1 VKALINSVI
10 TIVLSTA
17 AIQAETVTLE
27 SLLNEMVN
35 RDRLART
42 PEPAYRC
49 RQFSSYDRASTS
61 PDKKE
66 TWFANGDQ
74 GQFVRTETRDGRKE
88 SVLLDA
94 KGPGAIVRFWATWH
108 TTPRN
113 TLRVYIDGNPAPA
126 IEGPMADLI
135 DGGLLVLPPLG
146 QGVSPHTEY
155 DRRGHN
161 LYLPIPYAKSCKITY
176 EEPRK
181 GPFYYQINYRTYAA
195 GTPVEPFTMEGLAL
209 LRPLIGRVQR
219 DLSLSRPPQTSSV
232 ATLPGTRLE
241 PGTSLSTEIEGPA
254 AIRELSILLA
264 AGDPDQALRST
275 VLEIAFDGDRTV
287 WCPAGDFFGTG
298 HQFHAYRSWYTTV
311 TPAGAMTCYW
321 TMPFRESCRVTLH
334 NLGDQLVH
342 ATLCDIRTGAWT
354 WDERSMH
361 FHATWRQLTKV
372 ETQSNTDADH
382 GAFDVNYVTV
392 KGQGVYAGD
401 TLTLFNGAS
410 AWWGEGDE
418 KIFVDGE
425 AFPSH
430 FGTGTEDYYGYAW
443 CHRNPFEAPF
453 HAQPTGAGNNTPGMS
468 VNSRY
473 RALDAIPF
481 TSVLQVDMEL
491 WHWKKTVMNYAPA
504 TFWYARP
511 GATCNVAPD
520 PESAALPI
528 AREQDDLV
536 EVYRIPGAIE
546 AEKLAIAKRTGGATE
561 EQTWREEIWSRGVQV
576 WWTQA
581 KPNDRLAFRLPV
593 ERAGRYTIASNLTKA
608 EDYAVVAVVVNGEVL
623 QEALDLYNPEVIA
636 EMIRL
641 GETELVKGDNAIE
654 FRIVGA
660 NDKAEK
666 RFMVGV
672 DCFVLEG
679 DEE

>member
-1 VKALINSVI
+1 MKPSV
-10 TIVLSTA
+10 TLVAAFLLSSAVAGAT
-17 AIQAETVTLE
+17 TVTLE
-27 SLLNEMVN
+27 SLLKDMVD
-35 RDRLART
+35 RDRLARM
-42 PEPAYRC
+42 PAPAYTC
-49 RQFSSYDRASTS
+49 RQFSSYDRAATS

-74 GQFVRTETRDGRKE
+74 GQFVRTDTREGRKE

-94 KGPGAIVRFWATWH
+94 EGPGAIVRFWATWH
-108 TTPRN
+108 TAPRN
-113 TLRVYIDGNPAPA
+113 TLRVYIDGDETPA

-161 LYLPIPYAKSCKITY
+161 LYLPIPYAKSCRITY

-181 GPFYYQINYRTYAA
+181 GPFYYQINYRTYAQ
-195 GTPVEPFTMEGLAL
+195 GTPLESFTMERLAQ
-209 LRPLIGRVQR
+209 LRPLIARVQR
-219 DLSLSRPPQTSSV
+219 DLSLSRPPETSSL
-232 ATLPGTRLE
+232 AMLPGTRLE
-241 PGTSLSTEIEGPA
+241 PGKSLSVELEGPA
-254 AIRELSILLA
+254 AIRELAILVA
-264 AGDPDQALRST
+264 AEDPDQALRST

-287 WCPAGDFFGTG
+287 WCPVGDFFGTG
-298 HQFHAYRSWYTTV
+298 HQFHPHRTWYTAV
-311 TPAGAMTCYW
+311 VPGGAMTSYW
-321 TMPFRESCRVTLH
+321 SMPFRKTCRVTLH
-334 NLGDQLVH
+334 NLGGQLVH
-342 ATLCDIRTGAWT
+342 ATLCDIRTGEWT

-372 ETQSNTDADH
+372 ETQTNKGAHH
-382 GAFDVNYVTV
+382 GAFDVNYATV
-392 KGQGVYAGD
+392 KGQGVYVGD

-443 CHRNPFEAPF
+443 CRSEFFEAPF
-453 HAQPTGAGNNTPGMS
+453 HAQPTGAGNNAPGMS

-481 TSVLQVDMEL
+481 NSTLQVDMEL
-491 WHWKKTVMNYAPA
+491 WHWKKTEMNYAPA

-528 AREQDDLV
+528 ARKQDDVV

-546 AEKLAIAKRTGGATE
+546 AEKLEIAERTGGTTR
-561 EQTWREEIWSRGVQV
+561 EQTWREDIWSRGVQV

-581 KPNDRLAFRLPV
+581 KPDDRLVFRLPV
-593 ERAGRYTIASNLTKA
+593 ERAGRYTIDAHLTKA
-608 EDYAVVAVVVNGEVL
+608 DDYAVVRIAVNGDVL
-623 QEALDLYNPEVIA
+623 HESLDLYNPEVVAKRIT
-636 EMIRL
+636 L
-641 GETELVKGDNAIE
+641 GEAVLKEGDNLVE

-660 NDKAEK
+660 NDKAK
-666 RFMVGV
+666 RQFMVGV
-672 DCFVLEG
+672 DCLVLKPVE
-679 DEE
+679 